1 MEPQKYTTAE
11 LAIYG
16 AMIAQQ
22 YASHMATMSEDVDP
36 DDVIRWC
43 EEASAIVDIHREVN
57 GPSLPPTGWQ
67 PVTKTEP
74 ADRDPNVLLACN
86 GSIIGMLSARW
97 TDEQDGE
104 EYENWKVD
112 DNLWD
117 GDNDPTHYLR
127 IPAPP
132 DGDE

>member
-1 MEPQKYTTAE
+1 MEGNASIPKTE
-11 LAIYG
+11 LARLMKVQAHMDLLD
-16 AMIAQQ
+16 AMGVDNWEG
-22 YASHMATMSEDVDP
+22 YKGPDVDNEN
-36 DDVIRWC
+36 DIDRQV
-43 EEASAIVDIHREVN
+43 EAMPCTD
-57 GPSLPPTGWQ
+57 WQ

-86 GSIIGMLSARW
+86 GQVIGMMTARW

-104 EYENWKVD
+104 QFENWKVD

-117 GDNDPTHYLR
+117 GDNDPTHCLR

-132 DGDE
+132 TDN